1 MLPQTHLD
9 PGAAGHGMTR
19 AGSNW
24 AGTEPLN
31 IAAKEMLPLVIASSI
46 WGQGWKS
53 GRVIAHCDNAA
64 VVSIINSRSS
74 KDSHLA
80 QMLRCLFF
88 IEAYHQFKMV
98 GVQNDL
104 ADDLSRD
111 NLASFLSK
119 IKNCDHE
126 PSVIPPSLLQGLL
139 HPGLD
144 WTCPTWMKLF
154 TSSVTRE

>member
-1 MLPQTHLD
+1 M
-9 PGAAGHGMTR
+9 
-19 AGSNW
+19 
-24 AGTEPLN
+24 
-31 IAAKEMLPLVIASSI
+31 
-46 WGQGWKS
+46 
-53 GRVIAHCDNAA
+53 
-64 VVSIINSRSS
+64 
-74 KDSHLA
+74 
-80 QMLRCLFF
+80 
-88 IEAYHQFKMV
+88 EAYHQFKMV
-98 GVQNDL
+98 ATHIAGVQNDL